1 MARVREA
8 RTEDRRLRL
17 VLPARPEILA
27 PIREALAEMGMPEPI
42 LMDATLL
49 TSELVTNSIRHAG
62 LEPSDDIEL
71 VAEWSGST
79 LRVVVRDGGV
89 RELPTN
95 VLAGSI
101 RPSPTGRSGWGL
113 YLVDRLASRWGTNL
127 GGRPGFWFE
136 LEGPIGVN
144 V

>member
-1 MARVREA
+1 VARAREA
-8 RTEDRRLRL
+8 QTEDRRLQL
-17 VLPARPEILA
+17 TLPARPENLG
-27 PIREALAEMGMPEPI
+27 PIRDALAEIGMPEPM

-71 VAEWSGST
+71 LAEWSGST
-79 LRVVVRDGGV
+79 LRVVVRDGGA
-89 RELPTN
+89 RRLPEN

-101 RPSPTGRSGWGL
+101 RPSPTGQSGWGL
-113 YLVDRLASRWGTNL
+113 YLVDRLASRWGTNI

-136 LEGPIGVN
+136 LEAPS
-144 V
+144 